1 MSTFGLR
8 KRSRRIKLRSAQ
20 FALLT
25 VLASVVIAI
34 AASPPQTQNKTIE
47 WSKSPVGSN
56 RETVAPSLQ
65 LFRQIDDVQIEQ
77 ILADGKPVNIGE
89 PFVGRDDN
97 WLKTITIRVK
107 NLSYQ
112 HLKTVQLTLIL
123 PKLYPGSPQVIYCYG
138 CAEVEREKGIAPG
151 ETVELKMPG
160 GDFYNFVVARVA
172 EKTSLSEIN
181 KAEISHM
188 YVTPPSGPTSYSG
201 CVKTANPN
209 TPCPYVKP

>member
-1 MSTFGLR
+1 MFSTQ
-8 KRSRRIKLRSAQ
+8 KAQ
-20 FALLT
+20 KFPLVWPFSVPFVICL
-25 VLASVVIAI
+25 VVIAV
-34 AASPPQTQNKTIE
+34 AANPQQTQNKTIE

-56 RETVAPSLQ
+56 RENVGPSLQ

-77 ILADGKPVNIGE
+77 ILVAGKPVNIGE

-97 WLKTITIRVK
+97 WLKMITIRVK

-123 PKLYPGSPQVIYCYG
+123 PKIYPGPQVIYCYG
-138 CAEVEREKGIAPG
+138 CAENEREKGIAPG

-160 GDFYNFVVARVA
+160 GEMYNFIVARVA

-188 YVTPPSGPTSYSG
+188 YVTPPSGPTWYSG

-209 TPCPYVKP
+209 TPCPYKPQ